1 MAKWSVQKATWDG
14 MFCILLCLLGLLCAA
29 LLAGC
34 DLKPAGLGG
43 ASPSPTATPNLDGS
57 PKGPGSANLTATALA
72 PSATPPVCAT
82 LTVAPASTSGWHTY
96 KDSQYHFQFAY
107 PPGWQPVLSTGDSS
121 SHTIA
126 IFPPG
131 SAIPPLGIAAGA
143 TEYFQVSLLLS
154 GTASDPTHDP
164 NWRSTGASLT
174 INGQST
180 PLYYRPAVEC
190 ETENR
195 LAVADFGQHHFSY
208 YMTTKP
214 AQATRDIGLFLGIV
228 QSFVYSG

>member
-1 MAKWSVQKATWDG
+1 MAKWTMLKAKWWG
-14 MFCILLCLLGLLCAA
+14 MFCILFCLLGLLYAA

-34 DLKPAGLGG
+34 DLTPVGLGG
-43 ASPSPTATPNLDGS
+43 GETPPTSTLNLDGS

-72 PSATPPVCAT
+72 PSATPPACAI
-82 LTVAPASTSGWHTY
+82 LSVAPASTAGWHTY

-121 SHTIA
+121 DHTIA

-154 GTASDPTHDP
+154 GTPSDPAHDS
-164 NWRSTGASLT
+164 NWRPTGTTLT
-174 INGQST
+174 INGQQT

-190 ETENR
+190 QTENR

-214 AQATRDIGLFLGIV
+214 AQATRDISLFPGIV
-228 QSFVYSG
+228 QSFVYNG